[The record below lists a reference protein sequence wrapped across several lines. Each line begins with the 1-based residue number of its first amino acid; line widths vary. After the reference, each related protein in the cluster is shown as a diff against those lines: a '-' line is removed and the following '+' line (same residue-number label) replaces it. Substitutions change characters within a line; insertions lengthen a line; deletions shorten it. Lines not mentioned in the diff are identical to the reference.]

1 MHCVYARHS
10 CHPHSLKPEY
20 HTAGCIKCRQL
31 LTINIR
37 NNDREP
43 AGHVCGRTQ
52 LDRYYCVPAVYCAA
66 MPHGTYQR
74 MQQTQSS
81 SSSSSDNYHSAII
94 HPPAPLVIAI
104 SIHCRSRSSSIS
116 WDIIPFARM
125 PPNETNECPSRT
137 PPAGRLG
144 NGRSIT
150 GARCHPSA

>member
-1 MHCVYARHS
+1 MRAHAAR
-10 CHPHSLKPEY
+10 PIL
-20 HTAGCIKCRQL
+20 Q
-31 LTINIR
+31 
-37 NNDREP
+37 
-43 AGHVCGRTQ
+43 
-52 LDRYYCVPAVYCAA
+52 CVPAVYCAA

-74 MQQTQSS
+74 MQQTQ

-150 GARCHPSA
+150 GARCHPSAYQDFPVLLLLLLLLLLSAPFSGRWLIDV